1 MWALIV
7 IIFLSVLGLGISIG
21 KHGEPK
27 GEYNA
32 WVDVISFII
41 TWWLLYE
48 AGLFDKY
55 LNI

>member
-7 IIFLSVLGLGISIG
+7 IIFLSVLSLGISIG
-21 KHGEPK
+21 KHGESK
-27 GEYNA
+27 GECNA
-32 WVDVISFII
+32 WVELISFII

-55 LNI
+55 LNN

>member
-7 IIFLSVLGLGISIG
+7 IIFISVLELGISIG
-21 KHGEPK
+21 KHGEPQ

-32 WVDVISFII
+32 WVELINFIL

-55 LNI
+55 LNN